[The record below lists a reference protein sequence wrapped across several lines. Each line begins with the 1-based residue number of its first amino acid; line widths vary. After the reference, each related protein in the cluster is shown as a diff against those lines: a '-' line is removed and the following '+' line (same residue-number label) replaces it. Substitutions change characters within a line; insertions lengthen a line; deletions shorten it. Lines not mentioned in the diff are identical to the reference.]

1 MTVSKVRALIGP
13 LLYWGGRASC
23 CSVRM
28 HMTLDNMKIDDVSM
42 PMIRVAL
49 RLDRDL
55 RDWMVQGNR
64 GIDARPRHFERPP
77 FMSGIYPRE
86 GDHRNARHNALLVSR
101 HIVIRG
107 DPIGP
112 LDIGRAGREREAI
125 LMLQICQCRSGARP
139 SSSRVAFLRS
149 WRGGRTRKP

>member
-1 MTVSKVRALIGP
+1 
-13 LLYWGGRASC
+13 
-23 CSVRM
+23 
-28 HMTLDNMKIDDVSM
+28 M

-49 RLDRDL
+49 RLDRDS
-55 RDWMVQGNR
+55 RDWMGNR

-107 DPIGP
+107 DP
-112 LDIGRAGREREAI
+112 LDVGRAEGHPYVANLSMQIGGSSVIFPRCLFAVVARRENAETVTK
-125 LMLQICQCRSGARP
+125 L
-139 SSSRVAFLRS
+139 RVA
-149 WRGGRTRKP
+149 